1 MKYNRVGLLVGA
13 FFFSAI
19 IQAKESKNVNSSLS
33 SVREQIQ
40 QKQQAI
46 KVQKK
51 DLASLQQQLQADEDA
66 ISAANN
72 KLQSSAK
79 K

>member
-13 FFFSAI
+13 LFFSAA
-19 IQAKESKNVNSSLS
+19 IQAEKSAPDNSALS

-46 KVQKK
+46 QVQKK
-51 DLASLQQQLQADEDA
+51 DLASLQQQLKADEDA
-66 ISAANN
+66 ISAAG
-72 KLQSSAK
+72 SC
-79 K
+79 